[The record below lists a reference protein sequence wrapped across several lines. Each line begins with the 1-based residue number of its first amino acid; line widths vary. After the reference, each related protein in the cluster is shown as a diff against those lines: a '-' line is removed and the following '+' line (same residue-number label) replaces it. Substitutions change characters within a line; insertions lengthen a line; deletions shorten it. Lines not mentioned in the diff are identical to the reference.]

1 MLMSIQLFSAFK
13 FKNYPQLISELGTM
27 GYDAV
32 EGFFDLFDDAKT
44 IRVAL
49 DKANMSMPTIHM
61 PLDMLENDLEKSL
74 TISRTLGVNTLYAPW
89 LEPDDRPTNSAGWL
103 ALAKRLENVG
113 KQVTDQGFGFGWHN
127 HDFEFISLEDG
138 RTGME
143 ILLEYAPELEWEP
156 DLAWIFRGGAD
167 PLPWIEKYG
176 KRITA
181 AHFKDVAPN
190 WDQAQSNE
198 WGKDEN
204 SIDTRSTDDPAE
216 YTGGWANPGT
226 GILDWKSYF
235 TALKTQTNIKVLA
248 AEHDDTNDVLSF
260 ARQAITT
267 YRSFQA

>member
-13 FKNYPQLISELGTM
+13 FKNYPKLISELGAM

-32 EGFFDLFDDAKT
+32 EGFFDLFEDTKT
-44 IRVAL
+44 IRSAL

-61 PLDMLENDLEKSL
+61 PLEMLENGLATALK
-74 TISRTLGVNTLYAPW
+74 ISREFGVNTLYAPW
-89 LEPDDRPTNSAGWL
+89 LEPSDRPTNSAGWSD
-103 ALAKRLENVG
+103 LAKRLETVG
-113 KQVTDQGFGFGWHN
+113 KQVTDHGFGFGWHN
-127 HDFEFISLEDG
+127 HDFEFIRLEDG

-143 ILLEYAPELEWEP
+143 ILLEQAPELEWEP
-156 DLAWIFRGGAD
+156 DLAWVFRGGAD

-190 WDQAQSNE
+190 WNQAQE
-198 WGKDEN
+198 WGKDDN
-204 SIDTRSTDDPAE
+204 NIATRSADDPAE

-226 GILDWKSYF
+226 GILDWKAYF
-235 TALKTQTNIKVLA
+235 SALKTHTHIKVLA
-248 AEHDDTNDVLSF
+248 AEHDDTHDVLGF

-267 YRSFQA
+267 YRSFTA